1 MVDRERILAKLDE
14 LDGYLG
20 ELRKVAPES
29 YEEYQASIEKRR
41 ACERLLH
48 ISIEC
53 VIDVCSILVT
63 DLRLGL
69 PAGEEDLLEKLEGA
83 EVLSPQLTEKLKKMR
98 AFRNILVYKY
108 GAVDDKLVYEVLKNK
123 LDDFK
128 EFKEKILA
136 KVK

>member
-20 ELRKVAPES
+20 ELGKVAPES
-29 YEEYQASIEKRR
+29 YEEYQTSIEKRR

-53 VIDVCSILVT
+53 MIDVCNILVT

-69 PAGEEDLLEKLEGA
+69 PAGEEDLLEKLERA
-83 EVLSPQLTEKLKKMR
+83 EVLAPQLTEKLKKMR
-98 AFRNILVYKY
+98 AFRNILVHKY
-108 GAVDDKLVYEVLKNK
+108 GVVDDKLVYEVLKNK

-136 KVK
+136 RVK